1 MSSRSS
7 GVVYAF
13 ELVQYTV
20 TTSPCLCGV
29 TRCRSRY
36 PPLQGA
42 WSKLAAEQLCYL
54 YHANFGVPTVSV
66 RYFTVY
72 GPRQRPDMGFHR
84 FLRATLL
91 GEAITVYGDGEQ
103 TRDFTF
109 VGDAV
114 SETIAA
120 ATRGAAGRVYNIGG
134 GSRVTVNE
142 VLEMIGRV
150 SGRQPVIQS
159 EAAQKGDMR
168 HTYADTSVARSG
180 ISGSFPTVS
189 LWRRASQPSI
199 QWLARHFVRHTKA
212 GRSPRRGAWASAAA
226 AACVTDGSRVVPGG
240 TLEPDKFLF
249 DKGNAALA
257 AKKWLNAREYFKQ
270 VVETYTGSTY
280 RPDAKLA
287 IGDTYLGEGTA
298 EALVLAINEF
308 TEFLS
313 FYPTNK
319 RADYAQYK
327 LGLAH
332 FRQMRKP
339 ERDQTETREAI
350 SELRDI
356 RGSGS
361 PTSDLMPEVKT
372 KLRGERA
379 IRLKSES
386 DYLVGYF
393 YFRQRWYPGAID
405 RFQAV
410 LKDDPEYTRR
420 DAVFFNLA
428 ESYMR
433 IKREAEALPYYERL
447 VEQFQE
453 SEYLPGAQ
461 KRIAEV
467 KATLAARAAAKS

>member
-1 MSSRSS
+1 MVS
-7 GVVYAF
+7 
-13 ELVQYTV
+13 EHTV
-20 TTSPCLCGV
+20 TS
-29 TRCRSRY
+29 
-36 PPLQGA
+36 
-42 WSKLAAEQLCYL
+42 
-54 YHANFGVPTVSV
+54 
-66 RYFTVY
+66 
-72 GPRQRPDMGFHR
+72 
-84 FLRATLL
+84 
-91 GEAITVYGDGEQ
+91 
-103 TRDFTF
+103 
-109 VGDAV
+109 
-114 SETIAA
+114 
-120 ATRGAAGRVYNIGG
+120 
-134 GSRVTVNE
+134 
-142 VLEMIGRV
+142 
-150 SGRQPVIQS
+150 
-159 EAAQKGDMR
+159 
-168 HTYADTSVARSG
+168 
-180 ISGSFPTVS
+180 
-189 LWRRASQPSI
+189 
-199 QWLARHFVRHTKA
+199 KA
-212 GRSPRRGAWASAAA
+212 GLLLVALALAAA

-287 IGDTYLGEGTA
+287 VGDTYLGEGTA

-350 SELRDI
+350 SQFRTFVA
-356 RGSGS
+356 RY
-361 PTSDLMPEVKT
+361 PTSDLMPEVQM
-372 KLRGERA
+372 KLRESRD
-379 IRLKSES
+379 RLSES